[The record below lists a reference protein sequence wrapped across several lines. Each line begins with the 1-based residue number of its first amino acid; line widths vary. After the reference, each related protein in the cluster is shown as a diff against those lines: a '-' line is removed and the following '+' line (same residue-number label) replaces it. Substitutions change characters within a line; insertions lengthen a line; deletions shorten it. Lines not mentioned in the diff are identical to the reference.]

1 MPNDREID
9 APTNFA
15 GLWPDSDDE
24 QEDFTNKA
32 ETQTITV
39 ADIPLK
45 VRQYCYHSHNA
56 NRVWPGTFNLA
67 EYYISAS
74 QPGELSDLTATGTTV
89 LELGSATGV
98 LAMRFTIAGVVNLA
112 TSDFDDTVDG
122 EESIENNIRHNYEA
136 NALGPSPRHIPHTW
150 GETWDV
156 AKTGKFTIVLASDI
170 LLVREA
176 KRSEAKSTSIYYKLT
191 RPRRQY
197 VSTYPQLVKTLKM
210 LFEEGGTKKFVMS
223 WDRRM
228 DESRDFFDRMEA
240 EGFDCLKEPK
250 CIFVFTKRKRKRL

>member
-170 LLVREA
+170 LL
-176 KRSEAKSTSIYYKLT
+176 
-191 RPRRQY
+191 Y